1 MDEWTAARERLIFA
15 VLNVSHYRI
24 NTADVGCPVS
34 FLCACLCC
42 RFCFMLRQHQ
52 SSWEHA
58 MSRTFTVSF
67 TRDLDTLELCETL
80 IVVAEAVFP
89 THWLGLL
96 GAADCWL

>member
-1 MDEWTAARERLIFA
+1 
-15 VLNVSHYRI
+15 
-24 NTADVGCPVS
+24 
-34 FLCACLCC
+34 
-42 RFCFMLRQHQ
+42 MLRQHQ
-52 SSWEHA
+52 NSWEHA